1 MDYPRMDAYQPFGLE
16 VLRLQGQKLLFCW
29 LIALPCLLFVPGM
42 KLRAAGA
49 VFAMFL
55 VALAVLDGCYGLL
68 YDRLLM
74 PMAVLGLALELWG
87 CLPCGI
93 EDALSAALLAGGFFC
108 LLRFFSR
115 GGLGWGDVKYV
126 AVLGL
131 WLGGRG
137 TVAAVSLAIT
147 LGGLLAVAL
156 LMRGWSRNRALPF
169 GPFLSLGA
177 YLAYIWGESLWQFYW
192 GLLT

>member
-1 MDYPRMDAYQPFGLE
+1 MDYPRMDAYQPFGLD

-29 LIALPCLLFVPGM
+29 LIALPCLFFVPGM
-42 KLRAAGA
+42 KLRAVGA
-49 VFAMFL
+49 VFAVFL
-55 VALAVLDGCYGLL
+55 AALAVLDGCYGLL
-68 YDRLLM
+68 YDRLLI
-74 PMAVLGLALELWG
+74 PMAVLGLALALWG

-93 EDALSAALLAGGFFC
+93 EEALSAALLAGGFFC

-137 TVAAVSLAIT
+137 TVVAVSLAIT
-147 LGGLLAVAL
+147 LGAWQCSQKAGAEIMLCPLARFFLWAL
-156 LMRGWSRNRALPF
+156 ILPIF
-169 GPFLSLGA
+169 GEKVFGSFTG
-177 YLAYIWGESLWQFYW
+177 GC
-192 GLLT
+192 